1 MPQSPQSPLRGGL
14 RAVASLAWLAA
25 LAALAPHTAAAAGSA
40 CGAAACT
47 AEQLSRCRHA
57 NEMMLEQLRQLPA
70 ANPADRERK
79 AALQARVQAVLAEHR
94 RKGVDACTT
103 WGEMGRIAAN
113 Q

>member
-1 MPQSPQSPLRGGL
+1 MPQSPLHGGL
-14 RAVASLAWLAA
+14 RAAACLAWLAA
-25 LAALAPHTAAAAGSA
+25 LASLAPHTAAAAAGA

-47 AEQLSRCRHA
+47 AEQLSRCRQA
-57 NEMMLEQLRQLPA
+57 NEMMQEQLRQLPA
-70 ANPADRERK
+70 SGPADRERK
-79 AALQARVQAVLAEHR
+79 AALQARVQAMLAEHR